1 MTQKL
6 NVILDL
12 DQTLISAE
20 ELSSF
25 DFKKYKKKIQL
36 FNAKMMDDSYIVFAR
51 PHLDAFLDYL
61 FENFN
66 VSIWTAA
73 TKSYALFIIN
83 NFIKTKPNR
92 KIDFIFF
99 SYHCD
104 YSMKC
109 KKGLK
114 NLSILWDN
122 FGLKGYNKDNTVI
135 IDDNDKVKRLQV
147 CNCYAIPP
155 FEFTDKDSE
164 EDTELLSLIGK
175 LEALRNYFV
184 ENPKPHECLSDLM

>member
-20 ELSSF
+20 ELGSF
-25 DFKKYKKKIQL
+25 DFKKYSKKMQD
-36 FNAKMMDDSYIVFAR
+36 FDAKMMEDLYIVFAR
-51 PHLDAFLDYL
+51 PYLEPFLDFL

-83 NFIKTKPNR
+83 NFIKTKPGR

-104 YSMKC
+104 YSVKC

-114 NLSILWDN
+114 NLSILWDE
-122 FGLKGYNKDNTVI
+122 FGLKGYSKQNTII
-135 IDDNDKVKRLQV
+135 IDDNKMVKQLQT

-155 FEFTDKDSE
+155 FEFKQKESDKDI
-164 EDTELLSLIGK
+164 ELLILKEK
-175 LEALRNYFV
+175 LKNMTTSV
-184 ENPKPHECLSDLM
+184 ECLSEML